1 MGSSLGDDQTSATPL
16 PTHNNL
22 RQAGG
27 FATPSSERVCFYTR
41 IHSRV
46 DRIYA
51 DATGHIPGGRSHVAA
66 CVAVAGAEN
75 VDLSAAVAVLP
86 IPTSRP
92 RLRKKTAVFPM
103 SPASSVQR
111 SLMLPATAGSC
122 AIRASLAKSCCRPAS
137 NTGQLMSAM
146 GRNQTFAIR

>member
-1 MGSSLGDDQTSATPL
+1 MVPSLGDDQTSATPL

-51 DATGHIPGGRSHVAA
+51 DATGHIPGQFKGYCLAQANPVSTIDSGHAQNTSILGRRLLKH
-66 CVAVAGAEN
+66 
-75 VDLSAAVAVLP
+75 
-86 IPTSRP
+86 P
-92 RLRKKTAVFPM
+92 R
-103 SPASSVQR
+103 
-111 SLMLPATAGSC
+111 
-122 AIRASLAKSCCRPAS
+122 
-137 NTGQLMSAM
+137 
-146 GRNQTFAIR
+146 